1 MSSDCRDLIP
11 LSLDASSLSELCHYG
26 LASTTSPWSTLS
38 PLYSTLQG
46 LSPCH

>member
-11 LSLDASSLSELCHYG
+11 LSLDASSLSGLCHYG
-26 LASTTSPWSTLS
+26 LSSTTSPWSTLS
-38 PLYSTLQG
+38 PLYSALQG